1 MSTSPRVVIIGAGIV
16 GANLADELTARG
28 VDRVTV
34 VDQGPLPLTGGS
46 TSHAPGLVFQMSPSK
61 TMTQFATYTVEKFSG
76 LDLDGAWCFNKVGG
90 LEVATTP
97 ERLADLHRRHGW
109 VTSWGVESR
118 VVDADEC
125 VRLHPLLDRD
135 RVLGGLHTPTD
146 GLAKAARAVVALA
159 RRAEARGA
167 RFQGSTRVIGI
178 EQAGGRVTGVRTA
191 DGRDPG
197 RHRRVVRRLLGPGD
211 RRDGRHG
218 RAAAAAGAPV
228 REDGSGRRAG
238 RAQRRGE
245 RDRACR
251 SCATRTTTCTSASTS
266 TASGSAATPT
276 GRCRCAWPT
285 LDDDGEVTASAMP
298 SMLPF
303 TEDDFAA
310 VLGAVPAA
318 AAGAERRRRSRR
330 ASTGSSPS
338 PRTAGR

>member
-1 MSTSPRVVIIGAGIV
+1 
-16 GANLADELTARG
+16 
-28 VDRVTV
+28 
-34 VDQGPLPLTGGS
+34 
-46 TSHAPGLVFQMSPSK
+46 
-61 TMTQFATYTVEKFSG
+61 MTEFATYTVDKFSG
-76 LDLDGAWCFNKVGG
+76 LDLDGAWCFNQVGG

-109 VTSWGVESR
+109 LTSWGVEAQL
-118 VVDADEC
+118 VDADEC
-125 VRLHPLLDRD
+125 VRLHPLLDRE

-167 RFQGSTRVIGI
+167 RFQGSTRVVGI

-218 RAAAAAGAPV
+218 RPAAAAGPPV
-228 REDGSGRRAG
+228 REDRPGRRAG

-245 RDRACR
+245 RGRAADPAPPGPRPVLPRARRPPRHRLLRPPADAGAPGRR
-251 SCATRTTTCTSASTS
+251 STTTARS
-266 TASGSAATPT
+266 
-276 GRCRCAWPT
+276 
-285 LDDDGEVTASAMP
+285 TASAMP

-303 TEDDFAA
+303 TEEDFAEA
-310 VLGAVPAA
+310 WEQCRRAA
-318 AAGAERRRRSRR
+318 ARAARGEDRGGLQRHLLLHPRRRPADRRVRRTSR
-330 ASTGSSPS
+330 ASGS
-338 PRTAGR
+338 PRRSG